1 MYELNTDKIVFEKA
15 ASKHQDIIFAW
26 LAEPHMVEFWDNTQ
40 EHKDDILNFIN
51 GRKQHYF
58 YGTTKYWVA
67 SFDTKPYAF
76 ILTDEIKSFEE
87 DLPDLLREN
96 LSKTGNTIS
105 LDLGIG
111 NKAFLGKGLAA
122 PTLKAFIKFYQSH
135 IDHKADTYFI
145 DPDEHN
151 PRAIYVYQQAGFKI
165 VGKEEPATKGGFI
178 GQRSFLMVQTLPVDE
193 DKS

>member
-1 MYELNTDKIVFEKA
+1 MHELNTAKITFEKA
-15 ASKHQDIIFAW
+15 TLKHKDTIFEW
-26 LAEPHMVEFWDNTQ
+26 LSEPHMMEFWDNTQ
-40 EHKDDILNFIN
+40 EHKADILNFIN

-67 SFDTKPYAF
+67 SFDHHLYAF
-76 ILTDEIKSFEE
+76 ILTDEIKSSEV

-96 LSKTGNTIS
+96 LSKAGNTIS
-105 LDLGIG
+105 LDFGIG

-122 PTLKAFIKFYQSH
+122 PTLQTFIKFYQRE
-135 IDHKADTYFI
+135 IDHNADTYFI

-151 PRAIYVYQQAGFKI
+151 PRAIHVYLKAGFKI

-178 GQRSFLMVQTLPVDE
+178 GKRSFLMVQNLSVE
-193 DKS
+193 GNKS

>member
-1 MYELNTDKIVFEKA
+1 MNELKITFEKA
-15 ASKHQDIIFAW
+15 GLNHQDIIFRW
-26 LAEPHMVEFWDNTQ
+26 LSEPHMMEFWDNTQ
-40 EHKDDILNFIN
+40 DHKDDILNFIN

-58 YGTTKYWVA
+58 YGTTKYWIGSIDNQA
-67 SFDTKPYAF
+67 HAF
-76 ILTDEIKSFEE
+76 ILTDEIKISED

-105 LDLGIG
+105 LDFGIG
-111 NKAFLGKGLAA
+111 NKAFLGNGFAA
-122 PTLKAFIKFYQSH
+122 PTIKAFIKFYQSN

-151 PRAIYVYQQAGFKI
+151 PRAIHVYQQAGFKI

-178 GQRSFLMVQTLPVDE
+178 GQRSFLMVKTLLVDGGN
-193 DKS
+193 S

>member
-1 MYELNTDKIVFEKA
+1 MNELNSSKITFEKA
-15 ASKHQDIIFAW
+15 NRKHQEIILGW
-26 LAEPHMVEFWDNTQ
+26 LSEPHMMEFWDNTQ

-67 SFDTKPYAF
+67 SFNNHPYSF
-76 ILTDEIKSFEE
+76 LLTDEIKSSEK

-105 LDLGIG
+105 LDFGIG
-111 NKAFLGKGLAA
+111 DKAFLGKGLAV
-122 PTLKAFIKFYQSH
+122 PTLKAFIKFYQSQV
-135 IDHKADTYFI
+135 DRAADTYFI

-151 PRAIYVYQQAGFKI
+151 PRAIHVYLQAGFKI
-165 VGKEEPATKGGFI
+165 VGKEQPATKGGFI
-178 GQRSFLMVQTLPVDE
+178 GQRAFLMVQTMPI
-193 DKS
+193 KS